1 MANSIQC
8 GQGCIDDLPASSPSG
23 VGDEAD
29 SARIVLESG
38 VVQARASQSFA
49 NRIGSRRPVP

>member
-1 MANSIQC
+1 
-8 GQGCIDDLPASSPSG
+8 
-23 VGDEAD
+23 
-29 SARIVLESG
+29 VLESG